1 MRQMKNDL
9 IVEILVGV
17 PASGKSTWA
26 KDYVKNNPGW
36 ARFNRDE
43 IRFMTKNMPICDPKM
58 ESFINE
64 IQEFTILG
72 LLRKGK
78 NVIVDNKNLKPEYI
92 EAICEIVKY
101 DATVRFRVF
110 DISLEKAKERDAQR
124 EKKVGDAV
132 IERMYK
138 DYKKLID
145 SFDMSMRC
153 PVKRIYKNPEVDK
166 SLPIAV
172 ISDLDGT
179 LCHMN
184 GKRGPFDWHNVH
196 RDDLDE
202 SVASLLRRHHDKGDI
217 VIIVSGRDG
226 SCRKITEDW
235 LALHDLPYDELYMR
249 PANDF
254 RKDNLI
260 KREIYDNHIRDRFN
274 VLAVYDDRDQVVK
287 MWRGLGLKVLQV
299 AEGNF

>member
-1 MRQMKNDL
+1 
-9 IVEILVGV
+9 
-17 PASGKSTWA
+17 
-26 KDYVKNNPGW
+26 
-36 ARFNRDE
+36 
-43 IRFMTKNMPICDPKM
+43 
-58 ESFINE
+58 
-64 IQEFTILG
+64 
-72 LLRKGK
+72 
-78 NVIVDNKNLKPEYI
+78 
-92 EAICEIVKY
+92 
-101 DATVRFRVF
+101 
-110 DISLEKAKERDAQR
+110 
-124 EKKVGDAV
+124 
-132 IERMYK
+132 MYK

-145 SFDMSMRC
+145 SFDMSMRY
-153 PVKRIYKNPEVDK
+153 PVKRIYENPEVDK
-166 SLPIAV
+166 SLPVAV
-172 ISDLDGT
+172 IFDIDGT
-179 LCHMN
+179 LAHMN

-202 SVASLLRRHHDKGDI
+202 SVASLLRRHHDNEDI

>member
-1 MRQMKNDL
+1 MKNDL

-72 LLRKGK
+72 LLRQGK
-78 NVIVDNKNLKPEYI
+78 NVIVDNTNLKPEYI

>member
-1 MRQMKNDL
+1 MKNDL

-72 LLRKGK
+72 LLRQGK
-78 NVIVDNKNLKPEYI
+78 NVIVDNTNLKPEYI

-110 DISLEKAKERDAQR
+110 DISLEKAKEIDAQR

>member
-1 MRQMKNDL
+1 MKNDL

-26 KDYVKNNPGW
+26 KDYVKNNAGW

-78 NVIVDNKNLKPEYI
+78 NVIVDNTNLKPEYI

-145 SFDMSMRC
+145 SFDMSMRY
-153 PVKRIYKNPEVDK
+153 PVKRIYENPEVDK
-166 SLPIAV
+166 SLPVAV

-184 GKRGPFDWHNVH
+184 GKRGPFDWHKVDV
-196 RDDLDE
+196 DDIDE
-202 SVASLLRRHHDKGDI
+202 IVAEQIKLHKRNGDT
-217 VIIVSGRDG
+217 IIFVSGRDE
-226 SCRKITEDW
+226 SARKKTIEW
-235 LALHDLPYDELYMR
+235 LEFYEIPFDFLYMR
-249 PANDF
+249 PANNF
-254 RKDNLI
+254 QKDNII
-260 KREIYDNHIRDRFN
+260 KKAIFENHIEGKYN
-274 VLAVYDDRDQVVK
+274 VRVIYDDRDQVVK
-287 MWRGLGLKVLQV
+287 LWRELGLKCFQV
-299 AEGNF
+299 APGNF

>member
-1 MRQMKNDL
+1 MKNDL

-78 NVIVDNKNLKPEYI
+78 NVIVDNTNLKPEYI